1 MMINNGMPNIL
12 QLPYSF
18 QVIKLGCFACRS
30 NGLDFRVYIK
40 FI

>member
-18 QVIKLGCFACRS
+18 QVIKLGCFLPLEWL
-30 NGLDFRVYIK
+30 GLSSLY
-40 FI
+40 

>member
-18 QVIKLGCFACRS
+18 QVIKLGCFCRS